1 MTNPQ
6 STEESRFVVVTSK
19 GNYFELSFFDKEKQT
34 DFVDRV
40 SIEME
45 LGTVN
50 LLGAVIVAWQL
61 QGTIPSLP
69 TSERNAKIA
78 SLYYGGYS
86 RRAIAEAFH
95 LTTER
100 VAQILSRHARA
111 NRLDWPPHNPNLKGM
126 ARYDHPRD
134 YRPIPRELL

>member
-19 GNYFELSFFDKEKQT
+19 GNYFELSFFDKAKQT

-61 QGTIPSLP
+61 QGIIPSLS
-69 TSERNAKIA
+69 TNERNAKIVG
-78 SLYYGGYS
+78 LYYNGYS

-111 NRLDWPPHNPNLKGM
+111 NRLEWPPHNQERGFGS
-126 ARYDHPRD
+126 RYDHPRD